1 MVRVPP
7 HWAQVLWLTDS
18 ISKMINNNKC
28 SILMYLGLFIA
39 GVMFIPMISSCGK
52 GTGTNLST
60 ANAQINLINVSPD
73 VHPFNLY
80 SRIDNGYVVF
90 GNTNYT
96 YPTPSGYFLLNV
108 ADTPFLLRPS
118 VIDNVNI
125 TNLLPAVSM
134 FQRNV
139 RYTWFVTGLV
149 SDKSLTSLIVPD
161 TGSFPAIGRGKIRFI
176 NTSSNSPLLN
186 LTANDTLAFS
196 KVAYKGVTK
205 YIEVTAG
212 NYNINV
218 SASSNPSVALASLKN
233 ITILD
238 GQLYTIYSYGLTGRA
253 DTAAFNAN
261 IILNSIPDKYN

>member
-1 MVRVPP
+1 
-7 HWAQVLWLTDS
+7 
-18 ISKMINNNKC
+18 MINNNKC

-52 GTGTNLST
+52 GTGTNAST

-80 SRIDNGYVVF
+80 SHINNGYIKF
-90 GNTNYT
+90 GTTNYT

-118 VIDNVNI
+118 VINNVNI
-125 TNLLPAVSM
+125 TNLLPAVSL

-149 SDKSLTSLIVPD
+149 GDNSLTSVIVPD
-161 TGSFPAIGRGKIRFI
+161 TGSFPVIGRGKIRFV
-176 NTSSNSPLLN
+176 NTSPNSPGLN
-186 LTANDTLAFS
+186 LTANDTLAFT
-196 KVAYKGVTK
+196 KIPYKGVTK

-218 SASSNPSVALASLKN
+218 SASSNPSVALVSLKN
-233 ITILD
+233 VTILD

-253 DTAAFNAN
+253 DTAAFNAAV
-261 IILNSIPDKYN
+261 ILNSIPDKYN

>member
-1 MVRVPP
+1 
-7 HWAQVLWLTDS
+7 
-18 ISKMINNNKC
+18 MINDNKC

-52 GTGTNLST
+52 GTGTNAST

-80 SRIDNGYVVF
+80 SRINNSYVQF
-90 GNTNYT
+90 GTTNYS

-108 ADTPFLLRPS
+108 ADSPFLLRPS
-118 VIDNVNI
+118 VINNINI
-125 TNLLPAVSM
+125 TNLLPAVSV
-134 FQRNV
+134 FQSNV

-149 SDKSLTSLIVPD
+149 GDNSLTSLIVPD
-161 TGSFPAIGRGKIRFI
+161 TGSLPVIGRGKIRFV
-176 NTSSNSPLLN
+176 NTSANSPVLN

-196 KVAYKGVTK
+196 RIAYKGVTK

-212 NYNINV
+212 NYNINI
-218 SASSNPSVALASLKN
+218 SASSNPSVALVSLKN
-233 ITILD
+233 VTILD

-253 DTAAFNAN
+253 DTAAFNAG
-261 IILNSIPDKYN
+261 IILNSVPDKYN